1 MNEKINI
8 LNIEL
13 YQTSA
18 KAAMQKVVQYMESD
32 SINTVEIITMDMLLK
47 GKDMPGWKEAVESL
61 NLVLPGETE
70 FKSDGMRRVYQGIFV
85 KQAVLFDGEVLEYEI
100 YDDGQRGRELRQKG
114 KIDAAAGKG
123 GGSRFSSLNRM
134 GVCLTDGDMDGLKRE
149 MRDYLIK
156 TGTVEEMFD
165 LM

>member
-1 MNEKINI
+1 
-8 LNIEL
+8 
-13 YQTSA
+13 
-18 KAAMQKVVQYMESD
+18 
-32 SINTVEIITMDMLLK
+32 
-47 GKDMPGWKEAVESL
+47 
-61 NLVLPGETE
+61 
-70 FKSDGMRRVYQGIFV
+70 MRRVYQGIFV

-134 GVCLTDGDMDGLKRE
+134 GVCLADGDMDGLKRE